1 MADSKYYRILQTFP
15 RTFKPIDGDTVI
27 SNLSTSDTA
36 GKTIAELWQENVP
49 NPVLNAVLRGFAEA
63 DDEIT
68 TQLQNTKAQ
77 LFVRTAENQFL
88 DVIASSL
95 GVSRPGSLGLSDTAF
110 QNLVPPLSLGA
121 KQVRQ
126 SFYNAMD
133 AFYGPEFSRANL
145 ITLDTATFDIRF
157 SVSTANPQI
166 QDTLAFSVDD
176 NDSQSLVI
184 RSDDLVTSGAMTALE
199 LSNLLNNDLVG
210 VTAEVLVDPISKSE
224 TVRVRTNTPGLR
236 GSLEFIGTRRTTTTR
251 SVMITA
257 KMDSSQTLTV
267 TGATGFFAAGDTI
280 TTGNNLSFTIL
291 NVSELM
297 SGDTELLLEEEIDGL
312 DLTVAGADTIALQIR
327 NEDIPLFS
335 TVKAELLK
343 QSQRT
348 AVYEINPNEVI
359 IELPAV
365 IPTLE
370 RGLRGA
376 LHLHN
381 GPLLNI
387 LINRGETTSIIVP
400 DALFENNSTNTYD
413 IASDL
418 PFTYDQSTRVLD
430 ITPTAGQEIDV
441 YEFTL
446 TNTVEEE
453 DGSFNS
459 FVFFVRVDNRLSPAT
474 NRDIWVGAFIFDPT
488 GSETSFTVTGESAV
502 ITGDAIS
509 GADTLAAGRVFPRV
523 NVDPDT
529 NTLPTESGLAV
540 IGYGSESQEA
550 SLIRYRGRAADNI
563 IELDPSFVFTNNQP
577 AGTYINIV
585 STSTPFVPDRFGAAY
600 PIYLTSSTEAR
611 TVVQDILTS
620 LAAAGVVLNFVVLAP
635 DYKYLIDN
643 PYLTDDDAPVV

>member
-15 RTFKPIDGDTVI
+15 KTFRPIDGDTVI
-27 SNLSTSDTA
+27 SNLSTSDTV

-63 DDEIT
+63 DDEIA

-126 SFYNAMD
+126 AFYNAMD

-157 SVSTANPQI
+157 SVSTADPQI
-166 QDTLAFSVDD
+166 QDTLTFSVDGKD
-176 NDSQSLVI
+176 VQSLVI
-184 RSDDLVTSGAMTALE
+184 RNDDLVNSGAMTALE
-199 LSNLLNNDLVG
+199 LSNLLNSDLSG
-210 VTAEVLVDPISKSE
+210 VTAEVLVDPINKSE

-236 GSLEFIGTRRTTTTR
+236 GSLEYAGTRRTTTTR

-257 KMDSSQTLTV
+257 NSTSTRTLTV
-267 TGATGFFAAGDTI
+267 TGATGFFAEGDVI
-280 TTGNNLSFTIL
+280 TTGNNLSFTVF
-291 NVSELM
+291 NVAELM
-297 SGDTELLLEEEIDGL
+297 SGDTELLLEEETDGL
-312 DLTVAGADTIALQIR
+312 VLTAPGADTIALQVR
-327 NEDIPLFS
+327 DEAIPLFS

-400 DALFENNSTNTYD
+400 DALFENNSTNTYT

-418 PFTYDQSTRVLD
+418 PHDYDQATRVLD
-430 ITPTAGQEIDV
+430 FNPAAGQEIDV

-446 TNTVEEE
+446 TNTVAEE

-474 NRDIWVGAFIFDPT
+474 NRDIWVGAFIFDPNGT
-488 GSETSFTVTGESAV
+488 ETSFTVTGESAV
-502 ITGDAIS
+502 ITGDAIT

-540 IGYGSESQEA
+540 IGYGSESQES